1 MVKKNQ
7 FVLPLLAVFL
17 STGYALAQVPF
28 DGTYTFGANGNVSSF
43 PYNGTPVT
51 GLDIGDL
58 TKNGVTSTS
67 SSGNF
72 RASGWSTGS
81 TIDTGDYFEF
91 TLTADPGYQ
100 LDLTSITFG
109 IGRSA
114 TGPVNWEWRSS
125 ADGYTSTI
133 STYTS
138 LNADLLN
145 NGGVLTNPDLN
156 SSWTGNVLDLSGSE
170 YQDLTTI
177 TFRFYGYTTE
187 GAAGTGGFQ
196 GPLSFSG
203 VLEASGG
210 SGANVSI
217 GAGNTFTPT
226 SFGGAAFTAAD
237 TAVFDGAPGNV
248 NLSGNVVAAKL
259 DFLVDGYE
267 LTGGASDSISTS
279 TVSVDAGK
287 TATISGKITGANPLS
302 KVGSGLLVLS
312 GSNDFL
318 GNVIVAAGGVSISD
332 DINLGDS
339 ANDIVLGSS
348 GTLIASGDLA
358 LNSSRDIS
366 GSGSLAS
373 AAGQTLTINGVV
385 NAGLNVAGS
394 GTVALAGSSNT
405 LTSLSFSE
413 AGVLAVTSGTASVA
427 GNLSSTHT
435 DGTARVVGSLDF
447 GATPVTR
454 TITVADG
461 AADVDFELAANLIS
475 GTSTVR
481 LHKLG
486 DGTLRLSGDNSALQ
500 GGFRLGN
507 ANGAYG
513 GRLIVTG
520 PNSLGGAQFQF
531 NNGILEIENET
542 TFGIGISFGGVSS
555 GPSVIQGANATFS
568 GSSSFFTTSGMPN
581 LVQVNNTTTLTG
593 VLVHS
598 GSGGSSLWIGGS
610 GTLKVTGDASGVLAP
625 TAVLN
630 TATLVVDS
638 NWGSSILVDVNAT
651 LKGNGTIAGL
661 MEIYGKHAVGNSAGI
676 QTASGGISYLSG
688 AAFEWELVG
697 NSNATAG
704 VDFDQLVVSGGN
716 ISIDSN
722 VTMQLVFD
730 SVGSTVDWT
739 DSFWDTDHSWTI
751 VDNTGGGLLTGQFA
765 LNPSSEWFDANG
777 LLLSLADPD
786 AQFVLSSVGGDI
798 ILTYYAV
805 PVPEPSTMAFLGFAG
820 AGLLWS
826 RRRRNA

>member
-1 MVKKNQ
+1 MIKKKQ
-7 FVLPLLAVFL
+7 FISPIVAAFLA
-17 STGYALAQVPF
+17 SGYALAQVPF
-28 DGTYTFGANGNVSSF
+28 DGTYTFGTNGNVSSF

-51 GLDIGDL
+51 GLDVSDL

-91 TLTADPGYQ
+91 TLTADSGFQ
-100 LDLTSITFG
+100 LDLTSISFG

-125 ADGYTSTI
+125 ADGFASTI

-138 LNADLLN
+138 LNADLLS
-145 NGGVLTNPDLN
+145 NGGVLTAPDLN
-156 SSWTGNVLDLSGSE
+156 SSWTGNVLDLSGSP

-203 VLEASGG
+203 VLETSGG
-210 SGANVSI
+210 GGANVSI
-217 GAGNTFTPT
+217 GAGNTFTPA

-237 TAVFDGAPGNV
+237 TAVFDGTPGNV

-259 DFLVDGYE
+259 DFLGNGYE
-267 LTGGASDSISTS
+267 LSGGVADSISTP
-279 TVSVDAGK
+279 TVSVDAGM
-287 TATISGKITGANPLS
+287 TATISGKITGENSLS

-312 GSNDFL
+312 GSNDFV
-318 GNVIVAAGGVSISD
+318 GNVILAAGGVSIAND
-332 DINLGDS
+332 FNLGDS
-339 ANDIVLGSS
+339 TNGIVLGSS
-348 GTLIASGDLA
+348 GTLIANGDVA
-358 LNSSRDIS
+358 LNSSRSIS
-366 GSGSLAS
+366 GAGSLAS
-373 AAGQTLTINGVV
+373 SSGQTLTVNGVV
-385 NAGLNVAGS
+385 NAGLNIAGS
-394 GTVALAGSSNT
+394 GTVALAGASNT
-405 LTSLSFSE
+405 LTSLTFSE
-413 AGVLAVTSGTASVA
+413 AGVLAVTGGTASMA
-427 GNLSSTHT
+427 GNLGSTHT
-435 DGTARVVGSLDF
+435 DGTARVIGALDF
-447 GATPVTR
+447 GAAPVTR

-513 GRLIVTG
+513 GRLVVTG
-520 PNSLGGAQFQF
+520 SNSLGGAQFQF
-531 NNGILEIENET
+531 NNGILEVENET
-542 TFGIGISFGGVSS
+542 TFGIGVSFGGVSTA
-555 GPSVIQGANATFS
+555 PSVIQGANVTFS
-568 GSSSFFTTSGMPN
+568 GSSSFFTTSGMSN
-581 LVQVNNTTTLTG
+581 LVQVNNTTTLAGT
-593 VLVHS
+593 LVHS

-610 GTLKVTGDASGVLAP
+610 GTLKVTGDASGVVAP
-625 TAVLN
+625 TSVLN

-651 LKGNGTIAGL
+651 LKGNGVIAGL

-676 QTASGGISYLSG
+676 QTAAGGVSYMSGS
-688 AAFEWELVG
+688 AFEWELVG

-716 ISIDSN
+716 ISIDGG
-722 VTMQLVFD
+722 VTMQLVFN

-739 DSFWDTDHSWTI
+739 DSFWDTDHSWTL
-751 VDNTGGGLLTGQFA
+751 VDNTGGGSLAGQFV
-765 LNPSSEWFDANG
+765 LNSASEWFDANG
-777 LLLSLADPD
+777 FLLSSIDPD
-786 AQFVLSSVGGDI
+786 AQFVLSTVDGDI
-798 ILTYYAV
+798 VLTYYAV
-805 PVPEPSTMAFLGFAG
+805 PIPEPSTLAFLGFAG
-820 AGLLWS
+820 VGLLWS
-826 RRRRNA
+826 RRRRTV